1 MTAIEANDQS
11 VFVWSSILRKKIIKI
26 ITMINDHLLSVFLR
40 SLLKKVEHSVAEWGE
55 ENTFIFK
62 SSAAGNFLF
71 DSSHFPEP
79 VASVAVSTQPVG
91 G

>member
-1 MTAIEANDQS
+1 M
-11 VFVWSSILRKKIIKI
+11 IKH
-26 ITMINDHLLSVFLR
+26 HLLSVFLR
-40 SLLKKVEHSVAEWGE
+40 SLSKKVEHSVAEWAE